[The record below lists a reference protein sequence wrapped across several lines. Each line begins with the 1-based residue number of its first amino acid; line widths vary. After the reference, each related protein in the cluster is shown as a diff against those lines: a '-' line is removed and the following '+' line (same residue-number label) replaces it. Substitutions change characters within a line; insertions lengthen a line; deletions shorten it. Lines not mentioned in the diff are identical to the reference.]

1 MRRIFT
7 IVATVVLTAT
17 ACNDFTH
24 NDLAYHFDEPA
35 ATWEAC
41 FPLGN
46 GRIGAMSNSGTERE
60 TIILNEISL
69 WSGSRQTIENPDA
82 VRHLPEIRELLF
94 RGKNAEA
101 QKLMYETF
109 TCDAPGADKALRD
122 ARYGSYQMFARLHID
137 YKTDGAINDYRRELF
152 LENAEEVTTYRC
164 GKTDI
169 KKEMMAAFGDDV
181 IALRLS
187 ADRQALNFSVSMD
200 RTAESVLP
208 QAWKPEFKY
217 DKGDIVFSGNMRA
230 GDEDSTTTLHG
241 MAYYGHTRII
251 LPRRGELVP
260 EDGRITVRNADQAII
275 LVSMGTDYFDKD
287 FKNLTDGLIENAS
300 HKNWRQLRRDHIAAY
315 RKLFNR
321 VEVDFGNDR
330 EREEMPFGKRL
341 AAFAQDHND
350 PSLVSLYYQ
359 FGRYLLISSTR
370 PGCLP
375 PNLQGLWANTFGTPW
390 NGDYHLNINAQMN
403 LWPAESGNL
412 KELHL
417 PLIEWTKRQVESG
430 RKTAADFYNAG
441 GWTAHLLGN
450 LWEFTAPGENPSW
463 GATNTCA
470 AWMCQHLY
478 RHYQYTPDKE
488 YLSEIYPILKD
499 AARFFVDMLV
509 EDPRTGYL
517 VTAPT
522 SSPENAY
529 KMADGTVANV
539 CAGST
544 MDNQIVRELFTNTM
558 EAAAILGLDREYSDI
573 LRQKRDSLCPTM
585 LGPDGRIMEWLEP
598 FGENEP
604 QHRHV
609 SHLFGLHP
617 GNEISVSRT
626 PELAEGA
633 RKTLQAR
640 GDESTGWSMAWKIN
654 FWARL
659 HDGDHAYKLLCDLLR
674 PVFDTDFN
682 YIDAGG
688 SYPNLFCAHPPFQ
701 IDGNFGGCAGIAE
714 MLVQSHEGFIE
725 LLPALPGNLKDGS
738 FKRLCVRGGAVVSAS
753 WKNGKVTDVTLEA
766 TTEGDFEIKGFTDG
780 PVHLKAGERWSN

>member
-1 MRRIFT
+1 MRRIFI
-7 IVATVVLTAT
+7 IVATVALTAT
-17 ACNDFTH
+17 ACNDLTH
-24 NDLAYHFDEPA
+24 NEMAYHFDAPA
-35 ATWEAC
+35 GTWEAC

-46 GRIGAMSNSGTERE
+46 GRIGAMSNSDTERE

-82 VRHLPEIRELLF
+82 VKHLPAIRELLF
-94 RGKNAEA
+94 QGKNAEA

-137 YKTDGAINDYRRELF
+137 YTTEGTVDDYRRELF

-164 GKTDI
+164 GKTNF
-169 KKEMMAAFGDDV
+169 KKELMASFEDDV
-181 IALRLS
+181 IALRLTS
-187 ADRQALNFSVSMD
+187 NRQALNFSVSMD

-208 QAWKPEFKY
+208 QAWQPEISY
-217 DKGDIVFSGNMRA
+217 EKGDILFLGNTRA

-241 MAYYGHTRII
+241 MAYYGRTRII
-251 LPRRGELVP
+251 LPRHGELVT
-260 EDGRITVRNADQAII
+260 EEGRITVKNADQAII

-287 FKNLTDGLIENAS
+287 FRNLTDSLIEKAS
-300 HKNWRQLRRDHIAAY
+300 RRNWRELRRDHIAAY
-315 RKLFNR
+315 RKLFKR
-321 VEVDFGNDR
+321 VDVNFGNDR
-330 EREEMPFGKRL
+330 ERENMSFEKRL
-341 AAFAQDHND
+341 AAFAEDHND
-350 PSLVSLYYQ
+350 PSLIALYYQ
-359 FGRYLLISSTR
+359 LGRYLLISSTR
-370 PGCLP
+370 PGNLP

-430 RKTAADFYNAG
+430 RKTAADFYNAR
-441 GWTAHLLGN
+441 GWTTHILGN
-450 LWEFTAPGENPSW
+450 VWEFTAPGENPSW

-488 YLSEIYPILKD
+488 YLAEIYPVLKE

-529 KMADGTVANV
+529 KMQDGTVANV

-558 EAAAILGLDREYSDI
+558 EAAAILGVDREYSDT
-573 LRQKRDSLCPTM
+573 LRQKRDRLCPTM

-604 QHRHV
+604 HHRHV

-617 GNEISVSRT
+617 GNEISVNRT

-633 RKTLQAR
+633 RKTLEAR

-725 LLPALPGNLKDGS
+725 LLPALPGKLKNGS
-738 FKRLCVRGGAVVSAS
+738 FKGLCVRGGAVVSAS
-753 WKNGKVTDVTLEA
+753 WKDGKVTDVELEA
-766 TTEGDFEIKGFTDG
+766 TTEGDFEIKGFTNG